1 MNARLWVWAWMGLA
15 ASIAWGLAAPAFGQI
30 QWSNDRNYGQ
40 VRQWY
45 GDYLGRDPQSDEAR
59 QWLDQMRRG
68 ENAADVQASLLGS
81 DEYYERLGNDPRAYV
96 EGLYRNVG
104 SSQAADR
111 DIDQWADRLRS
122 LRNDRTALAREF
134 IGNGGRLNTGYGTSS
149 DRLLPIGGQDAK
161 TVTRQIMTSSQLLI
175 DSARSELAGTRQGR
189 RVELRGDALM
199 NAADDLYHAVTD
211 QSEPLTI
218 GRSLQFVRRAL
229 DEVNLELNNPPG
241 SAPATSAMARRVA
254 SSVDALERQLNLGWA
269 GPGGSGG
276 SGGGPG
282 SGGYNEDYDSR
293 IVVRLV
299 DSAVSSNRSL
309 LGMADRQLQPGPATT
324 SLVRDLDA
332 LGQRLS
338 NLSAM
343 ARREDPVQR
352 LQSEYRTA
360 QVYAQRI
367 APVMQGLRSWSTA
380 QTLWNNVN
388 NALNALD
395 QELRYSNSPGAGNP
409 GIPDWGDQPQ
419 WPGNSGYDV
428 AISNIDR
435 AVAELD
441 SYVGA
446 LTQIFFLA
454 PDAARIQATARQLRS
469 DLLTL
474 RQAAA
479 RGVDRGTL
487 TGYYRD
493 ADTRYRTMTGQA
505 NQILGR
511 LGRNAPSLT
520 RVDAAMRSVASS
532 LQGAI
537 GDAGSPVDATLLFRM
552 ADAMEQEISDTY
564 FVLEAFNR
572 YPEYARAADLLDSL
586 SSSARQ
592 VAVLARRGELSRGQI
607 QQEAQQVR
615 QAASQLR
622 DTANIISARA
632 NVPTERA
639 LQPRARDF
647 QLRSDRVRKIAEDIV
662 SAVR

>member
-1 MNARLWVWAWMGLA
+1 MNARLWLWAWVGLWAWMACGV
-15 ASIAWGLAAPAFGQI
+15 AAPAFGQV

-45 GDYLGRDPQSDEAR
+45 GDYLGRNPQSDEAR

-68 ENAADVQASLLGS
+68 DNPADVQASLLGS
-81 DEYYERLGNDPRAYV
+81 DEYYDRLGNDPRAYV

-104 SSQAADR
+104 SSQASDR

-134 IGNGGRLNTGYGTSS
+134 IGSGGRFNTGYGTPN
-149 DRLLPIGGQDAK
+149 DRLLPIGGQDVK

-175 DSARSELAGTRQGR
+175 DSARNELAGTLQGQ

-211 QSEPLTI
+211 QSDPLTI

-229 DEVNLELNNPPG
+229 NEVNRELNNPPG

-254 SSVDALERQLNLGWA
+254 SSADALERQLNLGWA
-269 GPGGSGG
+269 GPGAGSGG
-276 SGGGPG
+276 SG
-282 SGGYNEDYDSR
+282 SGGYNDDYDSR

-299 DSAVSSNRSL
+299 DSALSSNRSL
-309 LGMADRQLQPGPATT
+309 LGMADRQLQPGQATT
-324 SLVRDLDA
+324 NLVRDLDG

-338 NLSAM
+338 NLSEM

-352 LQSEYRTA
+352 LQAEYRTA

-388 NALNALD
+388 NALSALD

-409 GIPDWGDQPQ
+409 GIPDWGNQPQ
-419 WPGNSGYDV
+419 WPGNSGYDT
-428 AISNIDR
+428 AISGIDR
-435 AVAELD
+435 AVSELD
-441 SYVGA
+441 SYVSA
-446 LTQIFFLA
+446 LTQVFFLA
-454 PDAARIQATARQLRS
+454 PDAVRIQATARQLRS

-493 ADTRYRTMTGQA
+493 ADTRYRTMTTQA

-520 RVDAAMRSVASS
+520 RVDNAMRNVASS

-537 GDAGSPVDATLLFRM
+537 GDAGSPADATLLFRM
-552 ADAMEQEISDTY
+552 ADAMEQEISDFY

-572 YPEYARAADLLDSL
+572 YPEYVRAADLLDSL
-586 SSSARQ
+586 SSNARQ

-615 QAASQLR
+615 QTSVQLR
-622 DTANIISARA
+622 DMTNIISTRA
-632 NVPTERA
+632 NVPSERA
-639 LQPRARDF
+639 LLSRARDL
-647 QLRSDRVRKIAEDIV
+647 QNRADRIRKIADDMV